1 MESIVQFIQEQLNAI
16 RPNAYNVS
24 SERNLKSSL
33 EKHEVVVSQLSGDV
47 YSKSSNL
54 PYQIDITTSD
64 PDQVQGD
71 FFVLA
76 RTCNNVPFTKI
87 IQEGEENFQSVTY
100 NIVFNTPVAM
110 EKSVDIGAS
119 HYVRLVAFAVVNEMS
134 GVNQVK
140 KLEIDGETIEKLN
153 STYSYVT
160 EPSSARVSGEELTKS
175 KKKSSSSTI
184 VFTSINN
191 ATVFLNKAF
200 KISAGQLP
208 GNTKFT
214 VNFELYNGLKA
225 ELPMYVNSYQLMDER
240 GKLPSVNIGLAIYDD
255 RGDPEPTPPEPPAE
269 RVTNLT
275 NTKWLFRDYPIPVTP
290 NGVNME
296 DDSQIP
302 PGLNI
307 FGEGYHINFSYEN
320 SNQEYSDLVFRK
332 SQNWAV
338 LNYSRQNEYEKWIHD
353 VAYDFKSFNWDSID
367 KKTIT
372 ITGGSHILNKKLIDW
387 LYENAVLLEQGDLP
401 ELPKPSNLANTIWVL
416 NDVISKNDMNQTF
429 DIYFDLPNQEETP
442 LHHGEYEK
450 LSIYPSSLV
459 ESDAISY
466 GYYNEELEDYT
477 FEVVPYTPASSYEP
491 FRTIRILNRGSEAM
505 LTNQD
510 LIDWLWENASRI
522 N

>member
-24 SERNLKSSL
+24 SERNLKSNF

-64 PDQVQGD
+64 PLEVQGD

-76 RTCNNVPFTKI
+76 RNCNNVPFTKI
-87 IQEGEENFQSVTY
+87 IQEGEENFKSVTY
-100 NIVFNTPVAM
+100 SIVFNTPVVM
-110 EKSVDIGAS
+110 DKSVDIGVN
-119 HYVRLVAFAVVNEMS
+119 HYARLVAFASVNEMN

-140 KLEIDGETIEKLN
+140 KLEIDGETIDKLN

-184 VFTSINN
+184 VFTAINN
-191 ATVFLNKAF
+191 ATIFLNKVF
-200 KISAGQLP
+200 KISTGQLP

-240 GKLPSVNIGLAIYDD
+240 GKLPSVNIGLALYDD

-275 NTKWLFRDYPIPVTP
+275 NTKWMFKDYPNPVAP

-296 DDSQIP
+296 DN
-302 PGLNI
+302 LNVRTI
-307 FGEGYHINFSYEN
+307 VRYPYSIRFSYEN
-320 SNQEYSDLVFRK
+320 SNQEYNGLIFQK
-332 SQNWAV
+332 SVGSAA
-338 LNYSRQNEYEKWIHD
+338 LFYGYINEYEEQRLDK
-353 VAYDFKSFNWDSID
+353 AYDFISHDWDSID

-372 ITGGSHILNKKLIDW
+372 ITGGSDILNKKLIDW
-387 LYENAVLLEQGDLP
+387 LYESAVLLEQGDLP
-401 ELPKPSNLANTIWVL
+401 DLPKPTNLANTIWRL
-416 NDVISKNDMNQTF
+416 NDVIAKNDMNQTF

-442 LHHGEYEK
+442 LHYAEYSK
-450 LSIYPSSLV
+450 LSVYPSSSA

-466 GYYNEELEDYT
+466 GYYDAELETYT
-477 FEVVPYTPASSYEP
+477 FEVVPYNIPSQYEE
-491 FRTIRILNRGSEAM
+491 FRTIRILDRGTESM
-505 LTNQD
+505 LTNQE
-510 LIDWLWENASRI
+510 LIDWLWENAKRI

>member
-1 MESIVQFIQEQLNAI
+1 MDSIVQFIQEQLNAI
-16 RPNAYNVS
+16 RPDAYNVS

-71 FFVLA
+71 FFALA
-76 RTCNNVPFTKI
+76 RTCNNVPFTRV

-140 KLEIDGETIEKLN
+140 KLEIDGETIDKLN

-160 EPSSARVSGEELTKS
+160 EPSSSRVSGEELTKS

-200 KISAGQLP
+200 KISAGQMP

-275 NTKWLFRDYPIPVTP
+275 NTKWMLRDYPNPIAPK
-290 NGVNME
+290 GLNME
-296 DDSQIP
+296 DDFPSGI
-302 PGLNI
+302 I
-307 FGEGYHINFSYEN
+307 VRKEGYQINFSYEN
-320 SNQEYSDLVFRK
+320 SNQEYDGFVFRK
-332 SQNWAV
+332 GHNWSV
-338 LNYSRQNEYEKWIHD
+338 LNYCYQNEYEKEIYDLAYGFISHD
-353 VAYDFKSFNWDSID
+353 WDSID

-372 ITGGSHILNKKLIDW
+372 ITGGAHILDEDLINW

-401 ELPKPSNLANTIWVL
+401 DLPKPTNLANTIWRL
-416 NDVISKNDMNQTF
+416 NDVIAKHDMNQTF
-429 DIYFDLPNQEETP
+429 SIYFDLPNQEETP
-442 LHHGEYEK
+442 LHHANYER
-450 LSIYPSSLV
+450 LSVYPSSSA

-466 GYYNEELEDYT
+466 GYYNDELETYT
-477 FEVVPYTPASSYEP
+477 FEVVPYNIPSQYEE
-491 FRTIRILNRGSEAM
+491 FRTIRIHDRGSEAM
-505 LTNQD
+505 LTNQE
-510 LIDWLWENASRI
+510 LIDWLWENAKRI